1 MAPSQAA
8 PQEAAV
14 VEQPRVSVFDDII
27 ENTAARKSAEW
38 AKADLLMGRTYGK
51 AIDNSP
57 EMTAF
62 KIACGRDFGFSP
74 AQSIMFI
81 YVYNNIP
88 ALYASGRSN
97 LLVKAGYSWKVIK
110 HDDTISHYRF
120 YKHGDVMTDAEGK
133 PLDVAFSMQDAIKAG
148 YVENARGKASGDP
161 KKDADR
167 KGNYDKVPKNMLFA
181 RMITNFH
188 RWHAP
193 EVDGSAAADPSE
205 VMELVVDETQ
215 RRIEAKT
222 GDAVEDLKAKLAAVT
237 TEVPSNAVA

>member
-1 MAPSQAA
+1 MSSTPVGPSQTVEPQA
-8 PQEAAV
+8 PPTAPAI
-14 VEQPRVSVFDDII
+14 EQQPKGSVFDDIV
-27 ENTAARKSAEW
+27 ENTAARKAAEW
-38 AKADLLMGRTYGK
+38 AKSDLLMGRTYGK

-97 LLVKAGYSWKVIK
+97 LLVKAGYSWKMVK

-120 YKHGDVMTDAEGK
+120 YKHGEVMTDADGK
-133 PLDVAFSMQDAIKAG
+133 PLDVVFSMKDADKAG
-148 YVENARGKASGDP
+148 YVEGARGKNAKPGD
-161 KKDADR
+161 

-193 EVDGSAAADPSE
+193 EVDGSAAVDPSE
-205 VMELVVDETQ
+205 VMDMVVDETQ
-215 RRIEAKT
+215 RQIEQKT
-222 GDAVEDLKAKLAAVT
+222 DAAVEELKEKLNAVT
-237 TEVPSNAVA
+237 GGQ